1 MKTMAKKDK
10 IIIKMG
16 AGSKTEIKVV
26 SSTHPVEIR
35 KITSR
40 VK

>member
-1 MKTMAKKDK
+1 MSEKEKV
-10 IIIKMG
+10 IIKMS

-35 KITSR
+35 KI
-40 VK
+40 KPKGG

>member
-1 MKTMAKKDK
+1 MPKKEK

-26 SSTHPVEIR
+26 SSSHPVEIK
-35 KITSR
+35 KI
-40 VK
+40 KPKGG